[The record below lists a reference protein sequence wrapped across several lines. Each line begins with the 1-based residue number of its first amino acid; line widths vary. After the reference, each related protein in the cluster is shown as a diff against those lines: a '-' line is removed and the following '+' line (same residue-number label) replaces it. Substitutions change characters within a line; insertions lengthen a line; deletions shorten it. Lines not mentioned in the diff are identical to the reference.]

1 MTKIESYLAY
11 LSSVRGLAENSLIA
25 YRDDLARYSVYCE
38 RSGVVPEDAAAHDV
52 RNFLGDRSFE
62 GDAAVSIN
70 RALSSLRGF
79 YRYLMRFD
87 YRKDD
92 PAEGQRNLKTPRNLP
107 SFLWEEEMA
116 AFARLP
122 EQEHILWPERDKAL
136 IMAMYSAGL
145 RVSELVSLKLSSFSG
160 MISHM
165 TNGTIDVTIANR
177 AMEIKMDSARVVGK
191 GNKERIVFFSEEA
204 RRALAEYLPSRNA
217 RVKGEDGGFLFVN
230 KRGGPITAAG
240 VRWVIRIYS
249 EHFAVPKNVHPHSLR
264 HSFATHLMNGGADV
278 RVVQELLGH
287 ASITTTQRYT
297 HVNIEHLKKVYREAR
312 GR

>member
-1 MTKIESYLAY
+1 MVKIESYLAY

-25 YRDDLARYSVYCE
+25 YRDDLARFSVYCE
-38 RSGVVPEDAAAHDV
+38 RLGVLPEDAAAHDV

-79 YRYLMRFD
+79 YRYLMRFE

-122 EQEHILWPERDKAL
+122 EQEHILWPERDKAI

-145 RVSELVSLKLSSFSG
+145 RVSELVSLKLSSFNG
-160 MISHM
+160 MM
-165 TNGTIDVTIANR
+165 NGKIDIT
-177 AMEIKMDSARVVGK
+177 MDSSTIENKMESARIIGK

-204 RRALAEYLPSRNA
+204 RKALAEYLPSRNA
-217 RVKGEDGGFLFVN
+217 RIKGEDGGFLFVN

-240 VRWVIRIYS
+240 VRWVIQIYS
-249 EHFAVPKNVHPHSLR
+249 EHFALPKNVHPHSLR

-297 HVNIEHLKKVYREAR
+297 HVNIEHLKKVYRETR